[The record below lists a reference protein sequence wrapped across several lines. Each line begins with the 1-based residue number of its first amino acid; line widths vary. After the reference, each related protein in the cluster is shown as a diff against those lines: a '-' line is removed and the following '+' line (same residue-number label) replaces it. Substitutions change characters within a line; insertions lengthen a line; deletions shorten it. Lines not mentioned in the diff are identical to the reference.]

1 MQRITDAFFWAT
13 RDPEWVVKVL
23 IIAVILIIPIAGA
36 INGTGWMLASL
47 DRLRAG
53 DERLAPANF
62 SYLGRGWRVFA
73 VQLIYGLAIAL
84 VASVVYLP
92 AVLVAIQE
100 GRGEANGAVIA
111 LVVALNLV
119 SFGITTL
126 GGLLY
131 TFAIPAV
138 VLAADAR
145 GIGAGL
151 DLRAIWR
158 RCRANLAHT
167 LIAGLMLIAASFIG
181 SLGLIVCGIGVFFTS
196 AYTLAIQAWI
206 IRSYE
211 LGDRVAEA
219 A

>member
-1 MQRITDAFFWAT
+1 VQRITDAFFWAT
-13 RDPEWVVKVL
+13 RDPEWLIKVL
-23 IIAVILIIPIAGA
+23 IIALILIIPIVGA
-36 INGTGWMLASL
+36 INGIGWMLASL

-62 SYLGRGWRVFA
+62 SYLGRGWRLFV

-84 VASVVYLP
+84 VASVVYIP
-92 AVLVAIQE
+92 AVLIAVQE
-100 GRGEANGAVIA
+100 GQSEANGAVIA
-111 LVVALNLV
+111 LAIVLNFV

-131 TFAIPAV
+131 TFAGPAI
-138 VLAADAR
+138 VLATDAG
-145 GIGAGL
+145 GIGGGVN
-151 DLRAIWR
+151 LRAIWR

-181 SLGLIVCGIGVFFTS
+181 SLGLIVCGVGVFFTS